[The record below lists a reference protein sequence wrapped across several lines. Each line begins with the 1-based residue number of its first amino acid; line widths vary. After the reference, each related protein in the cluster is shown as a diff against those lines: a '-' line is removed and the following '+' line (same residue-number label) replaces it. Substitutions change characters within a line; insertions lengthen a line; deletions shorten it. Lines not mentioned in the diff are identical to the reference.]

1 MKKALMRYTRNHL
14 IKTSIATATVIALAI
29 PAAAAGAART
39 YPAMRV
45 TAPAASSVV
54 AGSAVALKSIAGSGT
69 TATWTPARVTF
80 EIDGVTVG
88 TASVSSSVYSLSWN
102 STTVADGT
110 HSVKATGYTSRGR
123 AYASPSVSIKV
134 QNAVVSISSPTPTTT
149 TLPPTTTTTAPPATT
164 TTTQPTTVPVSN
176 PSSLDVNRYAGS
188 LGVGQTGGPKT
199 VTDAINDR
207 ANHRASLV
215 RVEATVPYQSQWNY
229 ARYDTILTAAKNNG
243 MQVMFLFDYT
253 PQELFPVYN
262 GVAVKSLSGS
272 SAANVT
278 IHSFPRDPA
287 LQDRW
292 VSYAMALVNYSQTR
306 YPGVLGAIEWGNEPN
321 GWEFGSQRGQYPMT
335 PASYASL
342 LLKAQTALK
351 AQYPGVVSVTG
362 GTSPGTT
369 SKLGG
374 GTTGGPNDS
383 YTSVSPATWVQG
395 TTTHTGWYALLKAA
409 GAMPGT
415 HFDHINSHFYD
426 TTINSPWSQPFDSL
440 WSVWSGPQV
449 WATEQSASSNPLDNK
464 ASTTEASQSTWWSA
478 NLDLW
483 HGKGAKAGAWF
494 AFCLYDRQTT
504 DTFGYFGL
512 KNGAGVPKAAFSVF
526 AARNGRA

>member
-1 MKKALMRYTRNHL
+1 MRYTRNQL

-39 YPAMRV
+39 YQAMQV
-45 TAPAASSVV
+45 TAPTASSVV
-54 AGSAVALKSIAGSGT
+54 AGSAVVLKSIAGSGT

-102 STTVADGT
+102 STTVADGA

-134 QNAVVSISSPTPTTT
+134 QNSVVSISSPTPTTT
-149 TLPPTTTTTAPPATT
+149 TLPPTTTTTTPPATT
-164 TTTQPTTVPVSN
+164 TTTQPATVPVSN
-176 PSSLDVNRYAGS
+176 SSSLDVNRYSGS
-188 LGVGQTGGPKT
+188 LGFGQTGGPQT
-199 VTDAINDR
+199 ITDAINDR
-207 ANHRASLV
+207 PNNHASLV
-215 RVEATVPYQSQWNY
+215 RVEAMVPYQAGWNY
-229 ARYDTILTAAKNNG
+229 ARYDTILTAAKTNG

-262 GVAVKSLSGS
+262 GVTVVGYGGS
-272 SAANVT
+272 SAPGAIVHT
-278 IHSFPRDPA
+278 YPRDPA

-292 VSYAMALVNYSQTR
+292 VAYAMALVNYSQAH

-335 PASYASL
+335 PASYVSL

-369 SKLGG
+369 SKVGG

-383 YTSVSPATWVQG
+383 YTSVSPATMLKG
-395 TTTHTGWYALLKAA
+395 TTTHTGWYDLLKAA

-449 WATEQSASSNPLDNK
+449 WATEQSASSSPLDNK
-464 ASTTEASQSTWWSA
+464 ATTTEAAQATWWST

-483 HGKGAKAGAWF
+483 RGKGTKAGAWF

-512 KNGAGVPKAAFSVF
+512 KDGAGVPKAAFSVF
-526 AARNGRA
+526 ASRNGRA

>member
-1 MKKALMRYTRNHL
+1 MRYTRNHL
-14 IKTSIATATVIALAI
+14 IKTSIATAAVLALAI

-39 YPAMRV
+39 YPTMNV
-45 TAPAASSVV
+45 TAPTASSVV
-54 AGSAVALKSIAGSGT
+54 AGSAVALQSIAGSGT

-88 TASVSSSVYSLSWN
+88 TASVSSSVYSLIWN
-102 STTVADGT
+102 STTAADGT
-110 HSVKATGYTSRGR
+110 HSVKSTGYNSKGR
-123 AYASPSVSIKV
+123 AYASPSVSFTV
-134 QNAVVSISSPTPTTT
+134 QNSTALTPTTT
-149 TLPPTTTTTAPPATT
+149 TTTIPPTTTTIPTT
-164 TTTQPTTVPVSN
+164 TTTTVP
-176 PSSLDVNRYAGS
+176 PLPATSLDINRYGGA
-188 LGVGQTGGPKT
+188 LGVGQPSGARSITA
-199 VTDAINDR
+199 AINDNL
-207 ANHRASLV
+207 NHHAPLV
-215 RVEATVPYQSQWNY
+215 RVEAIVEYQAQWDY
-229 ARYDTILTAAKNNG
+229 PRFEGILAAAKTNG
-243 MQVMFLFDYT
+243 MQVMMLFSYT

-262 GVAVKSLSGS
+262 GVPVVGYGGS
-272 SAANVT
+272 STPGAIVHT
-278 IHSFPRDPA
+278 YPRDPA

-292 VSYAMALVNYSQTR
+292 VAYTMTLMNYLETR
-306 YPGVLGAIEWGNEPN
+306 YPGVIGAVEWGNEPN

-351 AQYPGVVSVTG
+351 AKYPGVVSVAG

-369 SKLGG
+369 SKVGG
-374 GTTGGPNDS
+374 GSTGGPNDS
-383 YTSVSPATWVQG
+383 YTSVSPATMIKG
-395 TTTHTGWYALLKAA
+395 TATHTGWYALLKAA

-426 TTINSPWSQPFDSL
+426 TNIDTPGTTTFDSL

-449 WATEQSASSNPLDNK
+449 WATEQSASSSPLDNK
-464 ASTTEASQSTWWSA
+464 ATTTEAAQATWWST

-512 KNGAGVPKAAFSVF
+512 KTATGVPKAAFSVF
-526 AARNGRA
+526 ASRMGRA

>member
-1 MKKALMRYTRNHL
+1 MRRTRSNL
-14 IKTSIATATVIALAI
+14 VKTLIATAMVIALAI
-29 PAAAAGAART
+29 PAAAAGAAT
-39 YPAMRV
+39 KDPKMKATPSA
-45 TAPAASSVV
+45 TAP
-54 AGSAVALKSIAGSGT
+54 SAT
-69 TATWTPARVTF
+69 TT
-80 EIDGVTVG
+80 
-88 TASVSSSVYSLSWN
+88 
-102 STTVADGT
+102 ST
-110 HSVKATGYTSRGR
+110 
-123 AYASPSVSIKV
+123 
-134 QNAVVSISSPTPTTT
+134 TPTTT
-149 TLPPTTTTTAPPATT
+149 TTVPPTTTTTIAVTPATT
-164 TTTQPTTVPVSN
+164 TTTVPAATPTPTPTPTS
-176 PSSLDVNRYAGS
+176 SSLDVNRYAGF

-199 VTDAINDR
+199 IIDAINDR
-207 ANHRASLV
+207 VNNRAALV

-229 ARYDTILTAAKNNG
+229 TRYDSILSAAKANG

-262 GVAVKSLSGS
+262 GAAVKSLSGS

-287 LQDRW
+287 LQDQW
-292 VSYAMALVNYSQTR
+292 VSYVMALVNYSQAR

-335 PASYASL
+335 PASYVSL
-342 LLKAQTALK
+342 LLKANTALK

-369 SKLGG
+369 SKVGG
-374 GTTGGPNDS
+374 GSTGGANDF

-395 TTTHTGWYALLKAA
+395 TTIHTGWYALLKAA

-449 WATEQSASSNPLDNK
+449 WATEQSASSNALDRK
-464 ASTTEASQSTWWSA
+464 VSTTEDSQSTWWST

-483 HGKGAKAGAWF
+483 RGKGAKAGAWF
-494 AFCLYDRQTT
+494 AFCLYDRQTA

-512 KNGAGVPKAAFSVF
+512 KNGAGEPKAAFSVF
-526 AARNGRA
+526 ASRMGRA